1 MPTVKSLTNLGR
13 LGGKEVTAGGR
24 GDLTGRP

>member
-13 LGGKEVTAGGR
+13 LGGKEVTVGGR